1 MQRLSQHNRM
11 AKEGVALG
19 DLFPADV
26 RQYRE
31 RMMART
37 GITPL
42 FPLWGDPQPNG
53 VLHYVGIIW
62 YRSSRALTRKCWL
75 SHIVDS
81 GFGRLITMEK

>member
-1 MQRLSQHNRM
+1 MRAAIVAAQSDG
-11 AKEGVALG
+11 KEGVAFG
-19 DLFPADV
+19 DLFQADV

-53 VLHYVGIIW
+53 VCTLCRNNLVQI
-62 YRSSRALTRKCWL
+62 
-75 SHIVDS
+75 
-81 GFGRLITMEK
+81 